1 MSGARW
7 RGLSGVAVAAAMAL
21 AAAGTSWAAP
31 GRPMAPSAATAS
43 CPWLDQSLPVQD
55 RVNML
60 LSAMTLD
67 QKTAEMH
74 VFNTTSTGPGAGY
87 EGYLPAQPS
96 LCIPAVAEQDDSL
109 GVGAGAKGVTQ
120 LPSGTSLASA
130 WDPSLAYQYG
140 VVNGAEHYGQ
150 GMAMALGPGVNIQR
164 DPRWGRNFEMF
175 SEDPYL
181 SSHLI
186 VPDTQGLQS
195 QHVLADVKHYVAY
208 NQETYR
214 NTPADDDVVSDRV
227 LHEIYMPGF
236 QAALMDGG
244 AASVMCSY
252 ASLSATYGCENPY
265 LLTDVLRN
273 QWGYQ
278 GFVRSDGGANHST
291 ASSAN
296 AGLDQEKGS
305 NYWGNGQLA
314 TAVANGQVS
323 TATINQAVGYIFSQ
337 MFQLGLFNDPPTG
350 NLSDTVTTPAHA
362 ALSRQVAEQGTV
374 LLKNADQLL
383 PLGSQSSSIA
393 VIGPDGTTSPMTAGG
408 GSGYVNPPYQV
419 SPLQG
424 IQSAAP
430 KGVTVSSYS
439 GTDPSQAAAAAKA
452 ANVAIVF
459 ASNYET
465 EGRDLPGI
473 TLQNDQDA
481 YIQAVAAANP
491 NTIVVLNTGGPV
503 AMPWLSQVKGVLEAW
518 YPGQEDGTALAAVL
532 FGAANPGGK
541 LPETFPASVSQVP
554 ASTQAQWPG
563 VNGQVDYSEGLDVG
577 YRWYDA
583 KNITPMFP
591 FGYGLSYTTFGFS
604 GLTVSPGSTTSM
616 GNVQVTA
623 TVTNTGSRAGSEV
636 AQMYLGDPSAAV
648 EPPRQLKGFQK
659 VTLGPGQSTQ
669 VHFTL
674 TPGDMSY
681 YDSSAASWAVPTG
694 GYQVYV
700 GSSSDMS
707 DLPLHGSFQVTGTS
721 GTRHVTI
728 GSPHHVRAGT
738 PATVSATLSGGGDLT
753 VSGAKLRLS
762 APAGWQVTEVHP
774 APAATLGPSQS
785 LTDTW
790 QVTAPAGA
798 QDNTGQLT
806 ATADYQA
813 PGGTATSTTHS
824 QVTVNP
830 LVTTTVTPQAIA
842 AQPGQPAPA
851 TVTSTNTSGYAV
863 NLTWT
868 AAPPSGSGITVSPA
882 SGSATLAPGASTST
896 PISVTAASPG
906 TVTVPISVS
915 AAADGQTLPG
925 PGAYLQVT
933 TAYPSTAAA
942 FNNVGITDDSNH
954 APGNFDGSGN
964 SFSAEA
970 LAAAGISPGSQ
981 ITKGGVTFTWPT
993 VPAGQ
998 ADNVGMTGQTIEIS
1012 GSGSTLGFL
1021 GAASFGN
1028 QTGTGT
1034 VYYTDGTSQSYTI
1047 TFPDWINTAPT
1058 PGDDL
1063 VATTSYFNRTT
1074 PGPARTP
1081 SVFAAYVPL
1090 QSGKTVKAVQLPN
1103 AGVTNM
1109 HAFAL
1114 GIG

>member
-1 MSGARW
+1 
-7 RGLSGVAVAAAMAL
+7 
-21 AAAGTSWAAP
+21 
-31 GRPMAPSAATAS
+31 
-43 CPWLDQSLPVQD
+43 
-55 RVNML
+55 ML

-67 QKTAEMH
+67 QKTAELH
-74 VFNTTSTGPGAGY
+74 VFNTVSTGPGAGY

-109 GVGAGAKGVTQ
+109 GVGAGATGVTQ
-120 LPSGTSLASA
+120 LPSATSLASA

-140 VVNGAEHYGQ
+140 AMNGAEHYGQ

-164 DPRWGRNFEMF
+164 DPRWGRNFEML

-181 SSHLI
+181 SSQLI

-195 QHVLADVKHYVAY
+195 QHVMADVKHYVAY

-236 QAALMDGG
+236 QAALTKGG

-252 ASLSATYGCENPY
+252 ASLSATYGCENSY
-265 LLTDVLRN
+265 LLKDVLRN
-273 QWGYQ
+273 EWGYQ

-291 ASSAN
+291 AASAN

-305 NYWGNGQLA
+305 NYWGSGQLA
-314 TAVANGQVS
+314 AAVADGQAS
-323 TATINQAVGYIFSQ
+323 TATINQAAGYIFSQ

-350 NLSDTVTTPAHA
+350 NLSDTVTAPAHA

-374 LLKNADQLL
+374 LLKNADQIL
-383 PLGSQSSSIA
+383 PLGAQAGSVA
-393 VIGPDGTTSPMTAGG
+393 VIGPDGTTRPVTTGG
-408 GSGYVNPPYQV
+408 GSAHVNAPYQV

-424 IQSAAP
+424 IQAAAP
-430 KGVTVSSYS
+430 AGVSVSSYS
-439 GTDPSQAAAAAKA
+439 GTDPSQAAAAARA
-452 ANVAIVF
+452 AKVAIVF

-465 EGRDLPGI
+465 EGEDLSGI
-473 TLQNDQDA
+473 TLQNNQDA

-491 NTIVVLNTGGPV
+491 DTIVVLNTGGPV

-518 YPGQEDGTALAAVL
+518 YPGQEDGNALAAVL

-541 LPETFPASVSQVP
+541 LPETFPASLSQVP

-563 VNGQVDYSEGLDVG
+563 SGGQVDYSEGLDVG

-583 KNITPMFP
+583 QDVTPLFP
-591 FGYGLSYTTFGFS
+591 FGYGLSYTTFAFS
-604 GLTVSPGSTTSM
+604 GLSVSPGSTTSM
-616 GNVQVTA
+616 GNVQVSA
-623 TVTNTGSRAGSEV
+623 TVTNTGNRVGSEV
-636 AQMYLGDPSAAV
+636 AQMYLGDPAAAG

-659 VTLGPGQSTQ
+659 VNLSPGQSAQ

-674 TPGDMSY
+674 TPDDMSY
-681 YDSSAASWAVPTG
+681 YDSSTRSWPVPTG

-700 GSSSDMS
+700 GDSSDLS
-707 DLPLHGSFQVTGTS
+707 GLPLHGSFQITGTT

-728 GSPHHVRAGT
+728 GSPQHVQAGT
-738 PATVSATLSGGGDLT
+738 PATVTTTLTGGGDLT
-753 VSGAKLRLS
+753 VDGANLHLS
-762 APAGWQVTEVHP
+762 APAGWQVTETHP
-774 APAATLGPSQS
+774 APAATLDPSRS
-785 LTDTW
+785 MTDTW

-798 QDNTGQLT
+798 QDNVGQLT
-806 ATADYQA
+806 ASADYQA
-813 PGGTATSTTHS
+813 PGGAATSTTHS
-824 QVTVNP
+824 QVTVDP
-830 LVTTTVTPQAIA
+830 LVTTTVSPQALV
-842 AQPGQPAPA
+842 AQPGQPASA
-851 TVTSTNTSGYAV
+851 TVTSTNTSGYPVRSNWA
-863 NLTWT
+863 

-882 SGSATLAPGASTST
+882 SGTATLAPGASTSAS
-896 PISVTAASPG
+896 ISVAATSPG
-906 TVTVPISVS
+906 TVTVPVTTS
-915 AAADGQTLPG
+915 ATADGRTLPG
-925 PGAYLQVT
+925 PGAYIQVT

-942 FNNVGITDDSNH
+942 YNNVGITDDSNH

-964 SFSAEA
+964 SYSAEA
-970 LAAAGISPGSQ
+970 LAGAGITPGSQ
-981 ITKGGVTFTWPT
+981 ITKGGVTFTWPN

-998 ADNVGMTGQTIEIS
+998 ADNVGMTGQTIDIS

-1021 GAASFGN
+1021 GAASYGN

-1047 TFPDWINTAPT
+1047 TFPDWFSST
-1058 PGDDL
+1058 PVAGDDL
-1063 VATTSYFNRTT
+1063 VATTSYLNRTNGK
-1074 PGPARTP
+1074 PLNPV
-1081 SVFAAYVPL
+1081 SLFAAYVPL
-1090 QSGKTVKAVQLPN
+1090 LSGKTVKAVQLPHV
-1103 AGVTNM
+1103 GVTSM